1 MLVPALERGRKTP
14 KIEIDVMRGSR
25 LAMPFDSAY
34 IALEKSLNASATESR
49 ASARDAHR
57 LVSQM
62 TEVTHST
69 PDSANEPTGYDPA
82 VVEKKWQARWE
93 ERGTN
98 ATDLRDGARP
108 FYALMMFP
116 YPSAEGLHV
125 GNLFAFTGND
135 IYGRFQ
141 RLQGHTVFEP
151 IGFDAFGIHS
161 ENYALKVGVHPA
173 ELIPRNIANFRRQL
187 KSAGL
192 MIDWKH
198 ELSTTDPAYYKW
210 TQWIF
215 LELYKRGLA
224 YRRRA
229 AVNWCPNDKT
239 VLANE
244 QVIAG
249 ACERCG
255 AKVEQRFLEQWF
267 FRITDYAERL
277 LADLDWIDWSET
289 TKTAQRNWIGR
300 SDGAEIVFRVMDLLE
315 MGGAATVGLN
325 AMATTAELNAFATD
339 IRVFTTRPDTI
350 FGATYLVLAPEHPLV
365 DSVVTDEQRAEVAAY
380 QAETRKQ
387 DLVTR
392 KVNREKTG
400 VFTGAYAFNPATSQP
415 IPIWIADYVL
425 MEYGT
430 GAIMAVPGHD
440 ERDFEF
446 AKVFGLPI
454 VRVVA
459 PRQRSGSHRADAA
472 AHVDSQNRDE
482 HPPLEEPYVDTEHA
496 YLVHSGQ
503 FNGLS
508 VEEGSHAIVSW
519 LAKHGHAK
527 PFVNYRLHDWCV
539 SRQRY
544 WGPPIPIIYC
554 DECGVVPVPEEDLP
568 VELPNVADFKPD
580 DTGISPLARVESW
593 YRVKCPACGRAA
605 RRETDVSDTFL
616 DSAWYFLRY
625 PSSDVDSAPFERTML
640 EKWLPVN
647 SYIGGNEH
655 AVLHLLY
662 ARFVT
667 MVLHDAG
674 HLEFEEPFTK
684 FRAHG
689 HIIREGAKMSKTKGN
704 VVIPDTYI
712 ERWGADSFRTYLM
725 FLGPYEEGGDFR
737 DQSIAG
743 VRRFL
748 DRLWGSSTDAR
759 RDGAPDDAVL
769 RKLHQTIK
777 KVSDDVPRLQYN
789 TAIAAMME
797 YMNVVRAKERTP
809 HVEEVRP
816 LVQLVSPFA
825 PHIAEELWE
834 RLGGTSSV
842 FDAGWPEFDAS
853 LAAEDLVTIAVQ
865 VNGKLRGTIRV
876 ATGTGQEAALETALA
891 EPAIAKFVPGPPK
904 KVIYVPGRLLN
915 LVVGG

>member
-1 MLVPALERGRKTP
+1 
-14 KIEIDVMRGSR
+14 
-25 LAMPFDSAY
+25 
-34 IALEKSLNASATESR
+34 
-49 ASARDAHR
+49 
-57 LVSQM
+57 M
-62 TEVTHST
+62 TEVTQST
-69 PDSANEPTGYDPA
+69 PDSASAPTGYDPA
-82 VVEKKWQARWE
+82 VVEKKWQTRWE

-98 ATDLRDGARP
+98 NTDLDGGARP

-151 IGFDAFGIHS
+151 MGFDAFGIHS
-161 ENYALKVGVHPA
+161 ENYALKVGIHPG
-173 ELIPRNIANFRRQL
+173 ELIPRNIGNFRRQL
-187 KSAGL
+187 KRAGL
-192 MIDWKH
+192 MIDWRH

-210 TQWIF
+210 TQWVF
-215 LELYKRGLA
+215 LELFKRGLA

-249 ACERCG
+249 ECERCG

-277 LADLDWIDWSET
+277 LADLEWIDWSES

-365 DSVVTDEQRAEVAAY
+365 DALVSDEQREEVTAYRAA
-380 QAETRKQ
+380 AAKQ

-392 KVNREKTG
+392 KVSREKTG
-400 VFTGAYAFNPATSQP
+400 VFTGSYAINPATGQP
-415 IPIWIADYVL
+415 IPIWVADYVL

-440 ERDFEF
+440 DRDFEF
-446 AKVFGLPI
+446 AKIFGLPI

-459 PRQRSGSHRADAA
+459 PRRAHA

-482 HPPLEEPYVDTEHA
+482 HNVLEEPYLDTENAH
-496 YLVHSGQ
+496 LVHSGQ
-503 FNGLS
+503 FNGLG
-508 VEEGSHAIVSW
+508 VEDAKHAIVAW
-519 LAKHGHAK
+519 LAQHGHAK
-527 PFVNYRLHDWCV
+527 PIVNYRLHDWCV

-554 DECGVVPVPEEDLP
+554 DKCGVVPVPEQDLP
-568 VELPNVADFKPD
+568 VELPNVEDFKPD
-580 DTGISPLARVESW
+580 DTGVSPLARVESW
-593 YRVKCPACGRAA
+593 YRVECPSCGGQG

-625 PSSDVDSAPFERTML
+625 PSSNVGEAPFDQRMI

-662 ARFVT
+662 SRFVT

-674 HLEFEEPFTK
+674 HLTFDEPYTK

-689 HIIREGAKMSKTKGN
+689 MIIREGAKMSKSRGN
-704 VVIPDTYI
+704 VVNPDEYI
-712 ERWGADSFRTYLM
+712 ERWGADTFRTYLM
-725 FLGPYEEGGDFR
+725 YLGPYEEGGDFR
-737 DQSIAG
+737 DQSIVG

-748 DRLWGSSTDAR
+748 DRLWASAVDAR
-759 RDGAPDDAVL
+759 RTGAPDAAVL
-769 RKLHQTIK
+769 RRLHQTIK
-777 KVSDDVPRLQYN
+777 KVGDDIPRLQYN
-789 TAIAAMME
+789 TAIAAMMS
-797 YMNVVRAKERTP
+797 YMNVVREKERTP
-809 HVEEVRP
+809 HLDEVLP
-816 LVQLVSPFA
+816 LVQLISPFS
-825 PHIAEELWE
+825 PHVAEELWE
-834 RLGGTSSV
+834 RLGGMGSI
-842 FDAGWPEFDAS
+842 FDAGWPEFDPA
-853 LAAEDLVTIAVQ
+853 LAAEELVTIAVQ
-865 VNGKLRGTIRV
+865 VKGKLRGTIRV
-876 ATGTGQEAALETALA
+876 APDIGQDGAMAAALAD
-891 EPAIAKFVPGPPK
+891 PAIAKFVVGPPT

-915 LVVGG
+915 LVV

>member
-1 MLVPALERGRKTP
+1 
-14 KIEIDVMRGSR
+14 
-25 LAMPFDSAY
+25 
-34 IALEKSLNASATESR
+34 
-49 ASARDAHR
+49 
-57 LVSQM
+57 
-62 TEVTHST
+62 
-69 PDSANEPTGYDPA
+69 
-82 VVEKKWQARWE
+82 
-93 ERGTN
+93 
-98 ATDLRDGARP
+98 
-108 FYALMMFP
+108 MFP

-161 ENYALKVGVHPA
+161 ENYALKVGINPT
-173 ELIPRNIANFRRQL
+173 ELIPRNIGNFRRQL
-187 KSAGL
+187 KRAGL
-192 MIDWKH
+192 MIDWRH

-215 LELYKRGLA
+215 LELYKRDLA
-224 YRRRA
+224 YRKRA
-229 AVNWCPNDKT
+229 AVNWCPKDKT

-255 AKVEQRFLEQWF
+255 TKVEQRFLEQWF
-267 FRITDYAERL
+267 FRITKYAERL
-277 LADLDWIDWSET
+277 LANLDWIDWSET

-300 SDGAEIVFRVMDLLE
+300 SDGAEIVFRVQDLLE
-315 MGGAATVGLN
+315 MAGAATVGLN
-325 AMATTAELNAFATD
+325 VMATTAELNALATD
-339 IRVFTTRPDTI
+339 IKVFTTRPDTI

-365 DSVVTDEQRAEVAAY
+365 DALATDEQREEVITYRARAA
-380 QAETRKQ
+380 KQ
-387 DLVTR
+387 DIVTR
-392 KVNREKTG
+392 RVSKEKTG
-400 VFTGAYAFNPATSQP
+400 VFTGAYAINPATDRP

-446 AKVFGLPI
+446 AKTFGLPI

-459 PRQRSGSHRADAA
+459 PRSARA

-482 HPPLEEPYVDTEHA
+482 HPPLAEPYLDTENAH
-496 YLVHSGQ
+496 LVNSRQ
-503 FNGLS
+503 FNGFS
-508 VEEGSHAIVSW
+508 VEDAKHAIVAW
-519 LAKHGHAK
+519 LAEHGHAK
-527 PFVNYRLHDWCV
+527 PIVNYRLHDWCV

-554 DECGVVPVPEEDLP
+554 DTCGEVPVPEKDLP
-568 VELPNVADFKPD
+568 VELPNVDNFRPD
-580 DTGISPLARVESW
+580 DSGVSPLARVESW
-593 YRVKCPACGRAA
+593 YRVKCPQCGSEG

-625 PSSDVDSAPFERTML
+625 PSSTVSDRPFDKRMTQ
-640 EKWLPVN
+640 KWLPVN

-662 ARFVT
+662 SRFVT

-674 HLEFEEPFTK
+674 RLAFDEPFTK

-704 VVIPDTYI
+704 VVIPDQYI

-748 DRLWGSSTDAR
+748 DRLWVSALDAR
-759 RDGAPDDAVL
+759 RTGAPDEMVM
-769 RKLHQTIK
+769 RKLHQTIR
-777 KVSDDVPRLQYN
+777 KVGEDVPRLQYN

-797 YMNVVRAKERTP
+797 YMNALRAKEREA
-809 HVEEVRP
+809 HIDEVMP

-834 RLGGTSSV
+834 RLGSEGSI
-842 FDAGWPEFDAS
+842 FDAGWPAFDPT
-853 LAAEDLVTIAVQ
+853 LAAEELLTVAVQ
-865 VNGKLRGTIRV
+865 VNGKFRGTIRLAPDV
-876 ATGTGQEAALETALA
+876 GQEGAIAAALAD
-891 EPAIAKFVPGPPK
+891 PAIAKFVPGLPK
-904 KVIYVPGRLLN
+904 KVVYKPGRILSLS
-915 LVVGG
+915 V